1 MNQVNSRLRITG
13 SVISEDD
20 RSVPTVV
27 IEFRFP
33 GTPDTT
39 SDAVKA
45 LANKLCALNGGSE
58 PFALYPVCLTYDVS
72 CRAAGHS
79 SIRNPHQAYNPQ

>member
-1 MNQVNSRLRITG
+1 MNQVNSRLCVTG
-13 SVISEDD
+13 SVTSEDD

-27 IEFRFP
+27 IEFKFP
-33 GTPDTT
+33 GSSETT
-39 SDAVKA
+39 LDAVKA
-45 LANKLCALNGGSE
+45 LAEKLCALNGGSE
-58 PFALYPVCLTYDVS
+58 PFTLHRERLTDDVP